1 MKKFL
6 FLFSLLLLL
15 LGFPSHLLAAQ
26 DCTAAYQ
33 CESKKDNETEYT
45 SCLTQ
50 ERTCWENNV
59 KEAQSQAGTLKSAIS
74 ILDGQIKVQSLKIQQ
89 TTAQINQLEED
100 INDLG
105 QRIEGLAS
113 SLDHFSGVLINRIV
127 ENYKQSRSSYRADL
141 FQSDSFN
148 DYISKERY
156 LTEAQNQ
163 TLDLLKKTETQ
174 RLDYDQQKTLKEEKQ
189 TELESKQKELQSQKA
204 ELDNQKKAKDQLLAE
219 TKNSEAIYQQKV
231 AQLNSQLASFSR
243 YADSSRVPLLS
254 GQTKCDS
261 WGCYYNQRDVQWANI
276 YLGGTKWTIGS
287 SGCLLTSVAMIA
299 THYGKSLTPAQIA
312 NVSPFA
318 GGDLLSIIYVNGVTI
333 SRSQGVSCGTSTT
346 CLDSVLSEG
355 KPVIVKIPMPGSPSG
370 YHFLVIKEKKDG
382 QYIMHDP
389 DLENG
394 NDKNFTDYHSL
405 ANIKR
410 IDRVSVY

>member
-174 RLDYDQQKTLKEEKQ
+174 RLDYDQQKTLKEKKQ

-204 ELDNQKKAKDQLLAE
+204 ELDSQKKAKDQLLAE
-219 TKNSEAIYQQKV
+219 TKNSEAVYQQKL
-231 AQLNSQLASFSR
+231 AQLNAQLASFSSF
-243 YADSSRVPLLS
+243 ASSVGTSLLS
-254 GQTKCDS
+254 DQTRCDG
-261 WGCYYNQRDVQWANI
+261 WGCYYSQRDSQWGLMH
-276 YLGGTKWTIGS
+276 LGNSSYTIAS
-287 SGCLLTSVAMIA
+287 SGCLVTSVAMIS

-312 NVSPFA
+312 SSSAFA
-318 GGDLLSIIYVNGVTI
+318 GGDLSYTINVNGVTV
-333 SRSQGVSCGTSTT
+333 SRNPVCSSSS
-346 CLDSVLSEG
+346 CLDSELANG
-355 KPVIVKIPMPGSPSG
+355 KPVIVRLRAANSAGT
-370 YHFLVIKEKKDG
+370 HFIVILEKKDG

-389 DLENG
+389 VIDHG
-394 NDKNFTDYHSL
+394 NYKNFSDHYSL
-405 ANIKR
+405 ASISR
-410 IDRVSVY
+410 VDRVAVY